1 MDLSIIIVN
10 YNSKDFLCNCVR
22 SIIDHLHAIQ
32 YEIIVVDNLS
42 SDDSYKRCQEIDDS
56 HIFCIQAGQNLGF
69 SKANNLGASHAKG
82 RVLHFLNPDTQI
94 GPTMQDDYK
103 QVLSDVDKG
112 NRAVYIN
119 PLQNRDGSVCYGR
132 NALPGTTNWIKYY
145 LCREKTQ
152 WYYIGASIIISMD
165 DFNKIGKWNERIF
178 MYYEDADIFCR
189 INSSG
194 IRSVELPSVIYHYG
208 GGTSEHSFTNL
219 QREVLIQKGMR
230 IYRDSNK
237 MNRVDFWCW
246 QTLVVLTFWRRP
258 KRMWW
263 QIKAIYQS
271 LKTDA

>member
-103 QVLSDVDKG
+103 QLLSDVDK
-112 NRAVYIN
+112 
-119 PLQNRDGSVCYGR
+119 
-132 NALPGTTNWIKYY
+132 
-145 LCREKTQ
+145 
-152 WYYIGASIIISMD
+152 
-165 DFNKIGKWNERIF
+165 
-178 MYYEDADIFCR
+178 
-189 INSSG
+189 
-194 IRSVELPSVIYHYG
+194 
-208 GGTSEHSFTNL
+208 
-219 QREVLIQKGMR
+219 
-230 IYRDSNK
+230 
-237 MNRVDFWCW
+237 
-246 QTLVVLTFWRRP
+246 
-258 KRMWW
+258 
-263 QIKAIYQS
+263 
-271 LKTDA
+271 